1 MSIKGFT
8 KSVTRAPQQFKQKFN
23 IGDIS
28 KDAVFIDAERRFA
41 ELETETKK
49 LHTESKK
56 YFEAINGTEEKHDL
70 PIVRLT
76 SAQEC

>member
-56 YFEAINGTEEKHDL
+56 YFDAINGMEEKNSL
-70 PIVRLT
+70 STVRLT
-76 SAQEC
+76 SA